1 MADFDLDLRGL
12 SCPLPVMRMRK
23 KLESMASGQTLCI
36 LSSEPESVRDINAY
50 VKSSGDTLLES
61 KKTPEG
67 DFEFLL
73 KRKIALMEEYGDREP
88 RVDPGYMW
96 RMPG

>member
-1 MADFDLDLRGL
+1 MADHELDLRGL
-12 SCPLPVMRMRK
+12 NCPVPVMRMRK
-23 KLESMASGQTLCI
+23 KLESMTSGQTLCI

-50 VKSSGDTLLES
+50 VKSSGDSLLES

-73 KRKIALMEEYGDREP
+73 KR
-88 RVDPGYMW
+88 V
-96 RMPG
+96 

>member
-1 MADFDLDLRGL
+1 MADFDMDLRGL
-12 SCPLPVMRMRK
+12 NCPVPVMRMKK
-23 KLESMASGQTLCI
+23 KLQTMSSGQTLHI
-36 LSSEPESVRDINAY
+36 LASDPGAVPDFKAY

-73 KRKIALMEEYGDREP
+73 KRA
-88 RVDPGYMW
+88 
-96 RMPG
+96 

>member
-1 MADFDLDLRGL
+1 MADYELDLRGL

-23 KLESMASGQTLCI
+23 KLETMSSGQTLRV
-36 LSSEPESVRDINAY
+36 LSSEPGSILDFQSY

-73 KRKIALMEEYGDREP
+73 KR
-88 RVDPGYMW
+88 V
-96 RMPG
+96 

>member
-1 MADFDLDLRGL
+1 MADHELDVRGVN
-12 SCPLPVMRMRK
+12 CPVPVMRMRK
-23 KLESMASGQTLCI
+23 KLETMTSGQTLCV
-36 LSSEPESVRDINAY
+36 LSSDPGSVRDINAY

-73 KRKIALMEEYGDREP
+73 KR
-88 RVDPGYMW
+88 V
-96 RMPG
+96 

>member
-1 MADFDLDLRGL
+1 MADHELDVRGVN
-12 SCPLPVMRMRK
+12 CPVPVMRMRK
-23 KLESMASGQTLCI
+23 ELEAMTSGQTLRV
-36 LSSEPESVRDINAY
+36 LASDPLSVRDINAY

-73 KRKIALMEEYGDREP
+73 KR
-88 RVDPGYMW
+88 V
-96 RMPG
+96 

>member
-1 MADFDLDLRGL
+1 MADYELDLRGL

-23 KLESMASGQTLCI
+23 KLESMTSGQTLRV
-36 LSSEPESVRDINAY
+36 LASDPGSVPDINAY

-73 KRKIALMEEYGDREP
+73 KR
-88 RVDPGYMW
+88 V
-96 RMPG
+96 

>member
-1 MADFDLDLRGL
+1 MADYELDLRGL

-23 KLESMASGQTLCI
+23 KLETMSSGQTLRV
-36 LSSEPESVRDINAY
+36 LSSEPDSILDFQSY

-61 KKTPEG
+61 NKTPEG

-73 KRKIALMEEYGDREP
+73 KR
-88 RVDPGYMW
+88 V
-96 RMPG
+96 

>member
-1 MADFDLDLRGL
+1 MADHELDVRGL
-12 SCPLPVMRMRK
+12 NCPVPVMRMK
-23 KLESMASGQTLCI
+23 KKMQTMSSGQTLRVLASDPGSI
-36 LSSEPESVRDINAY
+36 PDFKAY

-73 KRKIALMEEYGDREP
+73 KR
-88 RVDPGYMW
+88 V
-96 RMPG
+96 

>member
-1 MADFDLDLRGL
+1 MADHDLDVRGVN
-12 SCPLPVMRMRK
+12 CPVPVMRMRK
-23 KLESMASGQTLCI
+23 ELEAMTSGQTLRV
-36 LSSEPESVRDINAY
+36 LASDPLSVRDINAY

-73 KRKIALMEEYGDREP
+73 KR
-88 RVDPGYMW
+88 V
-96 RMPG
+96 

>member
-1 MADFDLDLRGL
+1 MADHELDVRGVN
-12 SCPLPVMRMRK
+12 CPVPVMRMRK
-23 KLESMASGQTLCI
+23 ELETMTSGQTLRV
-36 LSSEPESVRDINAY
+36 LASDPLSVRDINAY

-73 KRKIALMEEYGDREP
+73 KR
-88 RVDPGYMW
+88 V
-96 RMPG
+96 

>member
-1 MADFDLDLRGL
+1 MADYELDLRGL

-23 KLESMASGQTLCI
+23 KLESMTSGQTLCI

-50 VKSSGDTLLES
+50 VKSSGDTLIES
-61 KKTPEG
+61 KKTSEG

-73 KRKIALMEEYGDREP
+73 KRI
-88 RVDPGYMW
+88 
-96 RMPG
+96 